1 MPLIVLILLLRW
13 LIESGQ
19 YDEAYE
25 ILKKIA
31 RFNKKKT
38 LDSPKF
44 KEYLLKQMQTNVSD
58 RSRESSDFEDQL
70 DCVNAR
76 KPAAPPVELKE
87 VQFSR
92 RVCLPK
98 DNFIKITL
106 LVLLF
111 NCLSIN
117 FFGVSLSI
125 VTLTELN
132 KFLVVLLSSAF
143 GCLGAF
149 FCAINNKTGHKS
161 ALLYFLMLSLLS
173 SVAIILI
180 PGSDHTELDWDI
192 AKLACGLLGKAA
204 IVAAYNTAIV
214 FAAESYDRKLKLNL
228 IVLLNCA
235 GCIMTIATPQINFL
249 SFIWKPF
256 PYVIYATSAFFC
268 YIIVNN
274 LPEPRT
280 LQKKKNLSY
289 M

>member
-1 MPLIVLILLLRW
+1 MCFLFHRW
-13 LIESGQ
+13 LIESAQ

-38 LDSPKF
+38 LDSHKF
-44 KEYLLKQMQTNVSD
+44 KDYLLKQMQTNISD
-58 RSRESSDFEDQL
+58 RSRESSDLEDQL
-70 DCVNAR
+70 DQVNK
-76 KPAAPPVELKE
+76 KPQIEIKE
-87 VQFSR
+87 VTFSR

-98 DNFIKITL
+98 DNFIKIAL
-106 LVLLF
+106 LVILF

-117 FFGVSLSI
+117 FFGLSLSI
-125 VTLTELN
+125 VNLTEIN
-132 KFLVVLLSSAF
+132 KFLVILLSSVF

-149 FCAINNKTGHKS
+149 FCSINKKTGHKS

-173 SVAIILI
+173 SIGIILI
-180 PGSDHTELDWDI
+180 PDQMGLDWDI
-192 AKLACGLLGKAA
+192 GKLACGLIGKAA
-204 IVAAYNTAIV
+204 IVAAYNTAII

-228 IVLLNCA
+228 IVLLNCT
-235 GCIMTIATPQINFL
+235 GCIMTIATPQINSL
-249 SFIWKPF
+249 SFIWKPL
-256 PYVIYATSAFFC
+256 PYVIYSVSAFLS

-280 LQKKKNLSY
+280 LQKKKNLNF